1 MLPKLHPCPLF
12 AVNRSRVGQEAKLKK
27 ATILS
32 PPRGP
37 DAQPLLALPSFL
49 PEGRQVE
56 LLLSS
61 AHLLIYIPSHVAI
74 PDKSYAQLDEVNDTD
89 RRSGHIHDMDQNVVR
104 DSGMVTMQF
113 W

>member
-1 MLPKLHPCPLF
+1 MLPKLHPNAPLF
-12 AVNRSRVGQEAKLKK
+12 AVNRSSHDFKPAQ
-27 ATILS
+27 
-32 PPRGP
+32 GP
-37 DAQPLLALPSFL
+37 SMAQPLLALPSFL